1 MADTLSTTS
10 SGTITDWNPEDP
22 KAWSSRQ
29 AWLTLWVT
37 TFSLILGFMVWYMVS
52 VIAPML
58 QNGGIVDKSHAFW
71 LTAMPG
77 LAGGL
82 LRLVWMFFPPILGTK
97 KMVAWST
104 VALILPM
111 LGWLWLLMGLQNQP
125 QGGDHLS
132 FGLMMVLA
140 FLTGIGGG
148 IFSGYMPSTSYFFP
162 KAKQG
167 VALGLQAG
175 IGNFGVA
182 VVQLL
187 TPILVTVA
195 VFGAAHGLAQGNKPG
210 TDPAVPKPHV
220 YLQTAPAFIIILL
233 IISAVLAFVL
243 LKSVPI
249 KANFRQQI
257 DIFGNKHTWL
267 MTLIYLLTFG
277 CFSGLAGTFALML
290 NNMVPHVPTIAWL
303 GGTTIAFLGAFTGSL
318 SRVIWGPLCD
328 RFGGAIWTLVSALG
342 IAISSVIVII
352 ALKGTTIIADAPT
365 TQVAKVQVPLPM
377 FLTGMLMLFFF
388 AGVGNA
394 ATFKQMPMIFP
405 PRQAGGV
412 IGWTAAIAAFG
423 PFIFSVSINAL
434 TGAGT
439 GNAKGNFGQNIIPV
453 FVAVI
458 ILALICAVIDF
469 WFYARPGAEAKS

>member
-1 MADTLSTTS
+1 MTASVSPSKSVLAN
-10 SGTITDWNPEDP
+10 WNPEDP
-22 KAWSSRQ
+22 ATWKSRQ

-37 TFSLILGFMVWYMVS
+37 TFSLLLGFMVWYMVS

-58 QNGGIVDKSHAFW
+58 QNAQVVDKSQAFW
-71 LTAMPG
+71 LTSMPG
-77 LAGGL
+77 LAGGS

-97 KMVAWST
+97 RMVGWST
-104 VALILPM
+104 VAMWVPM
-111 LGWLWLLMGLQNQP
+111 VGWLWLLLMPLETLKG
-125 QGGDHLS
+125 S
-132 FGLMMVLA
+132 FALMMALA
-140 FLTGIGGG
+140 FLTGLGGA

-167 VALGLQAG
+167 VALGVQAG
-175 IGNFGVA
+175 IGNFGVS

-187 TPILVTVA
+187 TPILVGVG
-195 VFGAAHGLAQGNKPG
+195 VFGAGAIIPKAKTDAQGL
-210 TDPAVPKPHV
+210 T
-220 YLQTAPAFIIILL
+220 YLQTAPAFILVLL
-233 IISAVLAFVL
+233 VISAVLAFVF

-249 KANFRQQI
+249 KANIRQQF

-290 NNMVPHVPTIAWL
+290 TQMVPRVPTIVWL
-303 GGTTIAFLGAFTGSL
+303 GGAPIAFLGAFIGSL
-318 SRVIWGPLCD
+318 SRVLWGPLCD
-328 RFGGAIWTLVSALG
+328 RFGGAIWTFVSAIG
-342 IAISSVIVII
+342 IGGSAAIVIV
-352 ALKGTTIIADAPT
+352 ALSQTQTIPADQMAQG
-365 TQVAKVQVPLPM
+365 QVAQCEVPLGP
-377 FLTGMLMLFFF
+377 FLTGMLLLFFF

-423 PFIFSVSINAL
+423 PFIFSFTMNMLS
-434 TGAGT
+434 GSS
-439 GNAKGNFGQNIIPV
+439 GNFGQKIIPV
-453 FVAVI
+453 FVVV
-458 ILALICAVIDF
+458 LALAVVSAVVDW

>member
-1 MADTLSTTS
+1 MSATATQSLPRHYLKQ
-10 SGTITDWNPEDP
+10 WNPEDP
-22 KAWSSRQ
+22 EKWDHRQ

-58 QNGGIVDKSHAFW
+58 QNAQVVTKSQAFW

-82 LRLVWMFFPPILGTK
+82 LRLVWMFLPPTLGTK
-97 KMVAWST
+97 RMVAWSS

-111 LGWLWLLMGLQNQP
+111 IGWMWLLTTSLDNLKG
-125 QGGDHLS
+125 S
-132 FGLMMVLA
+132 FGLMIFLA
-140 FLTGIGGG
+140 LLTGIGGG

-162 KAKQG
+162 KKQQG
-167 VALGLQAG
+167 IALGLQAG
-175 IGNFGVA
+175 IGNFGVS

-187 TPILVTVA
+187 TPILVGVG
-195 VFGAAHGLAQGNKPG
+195 VFGAGKIIPKAKTDAAGN
-210 TDPAVPKPHV
+210 TF
-220 YLQTAPAFIIILL
+220 LNTPAFFIILL
-233 IISAVLAFVL
+233 LVIASVLSFIL
-243 LKSVPI
+243 LKSVPV
-249 KANFRQQI
+249 KANFRQQF
-257 DIFGNKHTWL
+257 DIFRNKHTWL

-290 NNMVPHVPTIAWL
+290 NNMVPHVPTIGWL
-303 GGTTIAFLGAFTGSL
+303 GGTTIAFLGAFIGSL
-318 SRVIWGPLCD
+318 SRVLWGPLCD
-328 RFGGAIWTLVSALG
+328 KFGGGIWTLVSALG
-342 IAISSVIVII
+342 IAVSAVIVII
-352 ALKGTTIIADAPT
+352 ALGKTQVLTDVPQG
-365 TQVAKVQVPLPM
+365 QVAKVAVPLGL
-377 FLTGMLMLFFF
+377 FLTGMLLLFFF

-394 ATFKQMPMIFP
+394 ATFKQMPMIFE

-439 GNAKGNFGQNIIPV
+439 GAAVGNFGQKIIPV
-453 FVAVI
+453 FVVVI
-458 ILALICAVIDF
+458 ILALACAVIDW
-469 WFYARPGAEAKS
+469 WFYTRKGAEAKS

>member
-1 MADTLSTTS
+1 MTATVSPASKDLST
-10 SGTITDWNPEDP
+10 WNPEDEST
-22 KAWSSRQ
+22 WDSRR

-37 TFSLILGFMVWYMVS
+37 TFSLLLGFMVWYLVS
-52 VIAPML
+52 VLAPML
-58 QNGGIVDKSHAFW
+58 QNGQIVDKTQAFW

-82 LRLVWMFFPPILGTK
+82 LRLVWMFLPPVMGTRR
-97 KMVAWST
+97 MVLWST

-111 LGWLWLLMGLQNQP
+111 VGWAWLLTMPADALKG
-125 QGGDHLS
+125 S
-132 FGLMMVLA
+132 FSLMMFLA

-162 KAKQG
+162 KKRQG
-167 VALGLQAG
+167 VALGVQAG
-175 IGNFGVA
+175 VGNFGVS

-187 TPILVTVA
+187 TPIIVGVG
-195 VFGAAHGLAQGNKPG
+195 VFGAAAVIGKKPDG
-210 TDPAVPKPHV
+210 SVKTGF
-220 YLQTAPAFIIILL
+220 LQTAPAFLIVLL
-233 IISAVLAFVL
+233 VIAAVLAFVF

-249 KANFRQQI
+249 KANFRQQF

-290 NNMVPHVPTIAWL
+290 TQMVPHVPTIAWL
-303 GGTTIAFLGAFTGSL
+303 GGTTIAFLGAFIGSL
-318 SRVIWGPLCD
+318 SRVLWGPLCD
-328 RFGGAIWTLVSALG
+328 RFGGGIWTFVSSIG
-342 IAISSVIVII
+342 IGLSAIIVIV
-352 ALKGTTIIADAPT
+352 ALNQTQMIPADQLAEG
-365 TQVAKVQVPLPM
+365 QVAKCEVPLGL
-377 FLTGMLMLFFF
+377 FVTGMLLLFFF

-423 PFIFSVSINAL
+423 PFIFSSTMNML
-434 TGAGT
+434 SGT
-439 GNAKGNFGQNIIPV
+439 SGNFGQKIIPV
-453 FVAVI
+453 FVVVLVLAVACAI
-458 ILALICAVIDF
+458 IDW
-469 WFYARPGAEAKS
+469 WFYTRRGAPAKS